1 MASQNLFAIFRCCL
15 LNQSPVMYSSVRFR
29 LVGKKEKMASKAMK
43 WAQPL
48 REELM
53 LNKSETAAPVEPSML
68 HMVTRVK
75 TLKGRPQKE
84 KSTMFALNLTGPQDQ
99 KVVLKN
105 TPSVNKMLNKV
116 KHLIKITP
124 ITFPNG
130 YPEEKD
136 FEYCLLKDNGEFI
149 IRKEIQPIEK
159 NVIPDTVPAE
169 KQRLVMDKKTLE
181 RHLLLHL
188 RHYRLNM
195 EYFPAKYVYKYN
207 QDGKEYRYRKNT
219 SSDSNWY

>member
-1 MASQNLFAIFRCCL
+1 MASQNLFAIFRCGL

-43 WAQPL
+43 WAKPL
-48 REELM
+48 REDLVS
-53 LNKSETAAPVEPSML
+53 NKCETGAPEEPSML
-68 HMVTRVK
+68 HMVSRVK
-75 TLKGRPQKE
+75 TLKGRPQRE
-84 KSTMFALNLTGPQDQ
+84 KATMFALNLTGRQNE

-105 TPSVNKMLNKV
+105 TPSINQMLNKV

-136 FEYCLLKDNGEFI
+136 FEHCLLKDNGEFV

-159 NVIPDTVPAE
+159 NVLPETVPAE
-169 KQRLVMDKKTLE
+169 KERIVMDKKTLE
-181 RHLLLHL
+181 RHMLLHL

-195 EYFPAKYVYKYN
+195 EYFPARYVYKYN
-207 QDGKEYRYRKNT
+207 QDGKEYRYSKNRT
-219 SSDSNWY
+219 SDSHWY